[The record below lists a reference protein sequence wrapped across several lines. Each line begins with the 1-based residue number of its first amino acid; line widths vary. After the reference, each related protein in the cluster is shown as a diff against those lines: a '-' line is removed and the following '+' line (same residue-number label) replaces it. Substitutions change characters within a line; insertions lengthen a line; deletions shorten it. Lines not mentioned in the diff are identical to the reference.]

1 MIPFLIALKNSW
13 KGVTDII
20 LFIDQSQ
27 TIIRDYDIT
36 LSVICSQATLRPWL
50 NHKRAKFI
58 AAQGSVWRAN
68 IARRQGVKG
77 LLVFLPP
84 TVLLFQEARRRGWE
98 LHVKIFWISHGRG
111 ISRGKFKIPV
121 SVRHPWIRSVDRIHT
136 DNNICRGK
144 QACASVNE
152 RTRNDYSVH

>member
-1 MIPFLIALKNSW
+1 MILLFFPRFPKLVIPFLIALKNSW

-84 TVLLFQEARRRGWE
+84 TVLLFQEARRQGWE
-98 LHVKIFWISHGRG
+98 LHVKIF
-111 ISRGKFKIPV
+111 
-121 SVRHPWIRSVDRIHT
+121 
-136 DNNICRGK
+136 
-144 QACASVNE
+144 
-152 RTRNDYSVH
+152 

>member
-84 TVLLFQEARRRGWE
+84 TVLLFQEARRRCWE
-98 LHVKIFWISHGRG
+98 LHVKFFEFLTDEEFPAGNSKSPYPCAILEFA
-111 ISRGKFKIPV
+111 
-121 SVRHPWIRSVDRIHT
+121 PWIEFTPIIISVEANR
-136 DNNICRGK
+136 R
-144 QACASVNE
+144 VL
-152 RTRNDYSVH
+152 R